1 MIFQIKE
8 WQMSTE
14 KKIKKK
20 QQQEISNTFGNKIF
34 VDSNDTEDD
43 TISSMEFDD
52 EVNDMKQ
59 NFQNENIDLDKMD
72 VVPSLADLNEIK
84 KNFNFI
90 ESGIDKENESK
101 KKEPRP
107 FLRKGSGLA
116 KYNLSTDLNNL
127 PYKSRKKQ
135 PQLRNIRSKYNE
147 ETQASVRR
155 KADVHNIHHRT
166 KTPIKKSQNPPDDDL
181 KSPGSMFKPKQLR
194 PVSSAKMS
202 PVLRQIMS
210 SRWRCL
216 RP

>member
-116 KYNLSTDLNNL
+116 KYNLSTIHIETMV
-127 PYKSRKKQ
+127 PYS
-135 PQLRNIRSKYNE
+135 
-147 ETQASVRR
+147 
-155 KADVHNIHHRT
+155 
-166 KTPIKKSQNPPDDDL
+166 
-181 KSPGSMFKPKQLR
+181 
-194 PVSSAKMS
+194 
-202 PVLRQIMS
+202 
-210 SRWRCL
+210 
-216 RP
+216 